1 MNAKPTKLLLLV
13 LLATA
18 AAVTA
23 GRLPLAVSFEDLV
36 NHPERYNGKRVSVR
50 AYLVTSCAH
59 CQDLWASVQAARDS
73 RVHASSVEKWILM
86 GDFIR
91 ESAVPKGFLDSVKSQ
106 TYDGYVRVTGT
117 FRYVYVSPE
126 TGSPKGFG
134 WDRLGDKEITDI
146 THLQSLGPPIPAQI
160 D

>member
-1 MNAKPTKLLLLV
+1 
-13 LLATA
+13 
-18 AAVTA
+18 
-23 GRLPLAVSFEDLV
+23 
-36 NHPERYNGKRVSVR
+36 
-50 AYLVTSCAH
+50 
-59 CQDLWASVQAARDS
+59 
-73 RVHASSVEKWILM
+73 M

-91 ESAVPKGFLDSVKSQ
+91 VSADPKGFLESVKNQ
-106 TYDGYVRVTGT
+106 AYDGYVRVTGT

-146 THLQSLGPPIPAQI
+146 TELQIVGLPIPAQI